1 MSVCLSSFRRWF
13 SIQNSQLVYQKKLK
27 VSEATPDDTGR
38 LANSSGI
45 VLCWGLLQRGG
56 GGVGWKEWGGELD
69 QRDSKPVEAILC
81 SKVRLY

>member
-27 VSEATPDDTGR
+27 VSEGTPDDAGR
-38 LANSSGI
+38 LSGI
-45 VLCWGLLQRGG
+45 LLCWVLLHHG

-69 QRDSKPVEAILC
+69 QRDSKPIQALLC